1 LSPNPRAAAANML
14 NPPSM
19 GTDAAGGGGGGGTGV
34 GAWAIREPA
43 INTQNRVRQKERVV
57 FMAVD
62 LVGLRIDKT

>member
-1 LSPNPRAAAANML
+1 MSPNPRAVAAKML
-14 NPPSM
+14 KPPSM
-19 GTDAAGGGGGGGTGV
+19 GTAAGGGGGGGTGV

-43 INTQNRVRQKERVV
+43 TSTQTRVRQKERVV